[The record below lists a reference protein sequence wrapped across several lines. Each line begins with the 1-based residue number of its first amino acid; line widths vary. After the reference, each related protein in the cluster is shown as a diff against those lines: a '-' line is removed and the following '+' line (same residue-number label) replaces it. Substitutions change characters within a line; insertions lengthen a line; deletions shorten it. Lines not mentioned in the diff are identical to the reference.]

1 MRYGDYFIYEDD
13 LANPYYLFEEA
24 LAKELKYSSDP
35 VLQFM
40 MEDYDMAIDIDISSS
55 GNISVDIY

>member
-1 MRYGDYFIYEDD
+1 
-13 LANPYYLFEEA
+13 LFEEA

-40 MEDYDMAIDIDISSS
+40 MEDYDMAISIDISSS
-55 GNISVDIY
+55 GDISVDIY